1 MQMLD
6 GGMRASAM
14 MAVAMMSLVVAC
26 GSDEA
31 SAPDYEAKTVEILE
45 QPPQEVTVGDEVQVV
60 GALLDEEGEI
70 VMLDEGEH
78 GEADWHWRADG
89 QEPVQV
95 EEGQAH
101 FSLEMTELGE
111 AVQIEVSLEGED
123 IELGRASVESD
134 PFDVVVGPADGDESM
149 LEASD
154 GIADG
159 VTPATVDITLRDA
172 MGYPVQGVAPELE
185 WEDEGI
191 ETEGC
196 EESDDEGRSICGLYA
211 IEVMET
217 EVRMVAPIE
226 SDAVEVQFMDCD
238 EEGEPFGGGDGTSE
252 SPFRL
257 CAPHHLQP
265 EELSNEEGE
274 NNYRL
279 YSDIDMGDW
288 AEEVEPF
295 GSQDFDGVFD
305 GAGQEIQNL
314 ELSASGEGTWA
325 GFFPS
330 LQESGVVTDLSLK
343 DWVIESESGAG
354 MVTTTNYGV
363 INEVSLSGTVTA
375 QGRAGMVAARN
386 LGVVQNVS
394 IEDATVTSTDGSF
407 VGGVVGGTDDGGTVE
422 NAMVEADVEGNSLV
436 GGIAG
441 ALAGDDDWI
450 EDVHFQGS
458 VSGDNRVGGAVGR
471 NGGIVRDA
479 TAIAGVDGD
488 VRVGGLVG
496 KNWGLVERSMADAT
510 VSGNRRVGGL
520 VGTMSEAV
528 ATVPLEIR
536 ESYALGEVEDRDGNG
551 SSFWGGLLGNINGGS
566 VVDCYAAVTVDASGE
581 HRGALIGLQFDSE
594 VESSY
599 YDSDV
604 DVLGQSDGG
613 QGLSS
618 ADFGDADSFSGWD
631 FDEVWTIGEAADG
644 VDRPI
649 FEE

>member
-257 CAPHHLQP
+257 CAPHQLLPQG
-265 EELSNEEGE
+265 LTSDDLDMD
-274 NNYRL
+274 YRL
-279 YSDIDMGDW
+279 HSDIDMGD
-288 AEEVEPF
+288 
-295 GSQDFDGVFD
+295 GSQDVESFGLQPFRGVFD
-305 GAGQEIQNL
+305 GGGYEIANL
-314 ELSASGEGTWA
+314 ELSATGPGNWA
-325 GFFPS
+325 GFFW
-330 LQESGVVTDLSLK
+330 QIGESGVVKDLNIK
-343 DWVIESESGAG
+343 DWAIESEDGAG
-354 MVTTTNYGV
+354 MVTSTNRGT
-363 INEVSLSGTVTA
+363 ISGVSLSGTVTA
-375 QGRAGMVAARN
+375 QGRAGMVAASSE
-386 LGVVQNVS
+386 GVIEDVVIEEATVVGETFVGGVSGDTEGGS
-394 IEDATVTSTDGSF
+394 IENAVVDASVEGNGM
-407 VGGVVGGTDDGGTVE
+407 VGGVVGAVLGSD
-422 NAMVEADVEGNSLV
+422 AWAEGLS
-436 GGIAG
+436 
-441 ALAGDDDWI
+441 
-450 EDVHFQGS
+450 FQGT

-471 NGGIVRDA
+471 NGGTVRDA
-479 TAIAGVDGD
+479 TVTAEVEGEE
-488 VRVGGLVG
+488 RVGGVVG
-496 KNWGLVERSMADAT
+496 KNWGKIERSMADAQ
-510 VSGNRRVGGL
+510 VSADSWGGGL
-520 VGTMSEAV
+520 VGIMMDTPDDSDPRIE
-528 ATVPLEIR
+528 
-536 ESYALGEVEDRDGNG
+536 ESYALGEVTERGDSG
-551 SSFWGGLLGNINGGS
+551 SRLGGLVGRTFGAAVIDS
-566 VVDCYAAVTVDASGE
+566 YAAVAVEGSGDYV
-581 HRGALIGLQFDSE
+581 GAFIGSRYDTEL
-594 VESSY
+594 ESSY

-604 DVLGQSDGG
+604 DTVGHSDGG
-613 QGLSS
+613 EALGSD
-618 ADFGDADSFSGWD
+618 DFGDVQSFSGWD

>member
-1 MQMLD
+1 MSNKSWMTTV
-6 GGMRASAM
+6 GVASAM
-14 MAVAMMSLVVAC
+14 SLTMAC
-26 GSDEA
+26 GGDDA
-31 SAPDYEAKTVEILE
+31 DQGPNYEQMMVEVVE
-45 QPPQEVTVGDEVQVV
+45 QPPQEVVV
-60 GALLDEEGEI
+60 GEAAELRAVLLDEDGE
-70 VMLDEGEH
+70 VVVLEQELDEETVWAW
-78 GEADWHWRADG
+78 EADGVEATTMEDG
-89 QEPVQV
+89 E
-95 EEGQAH
+95 AH
-101 FSLEMTELGE
+101 FSVEMMELVEG
-111 AVQIEVSLEGED
+111 VQIEVSLEIED
-123 IELGRASVESD
+123 RELGRSSVETD
-134 PFDVVVGPADGDESM
+134 PFDVVVGPADGEESM
-149 LEASD
+149 IEVSD
-154 GIADG
+154 GVADG
-159 VTPATVDITLRDA
+159 VTPATVEITLRDA
-172 MGYPVQGVAPELE
+172 MGYGVEGIVPELE
-185 WEDEGI
+185 WEAEGI
-191 ETEGC
+191 ETSGC

-217 EVRMVAPIE
+217 DVSMVAPVE
-226 SDAVEVQFMDCD
+226 SEALEIQFVDCNED
-238 EEGEPFGGGDGTSE
+238 GEPFGGGDGTSE

-354 MVTTTNYGV
+354 MVTTTNYGL

-394 IEDATVTSTDGSF
+394 IEDATVTSTDGGF

-520 VGTMSEAV
+520 VGTMFEAV

-566 VVDCYAAVTVDASGE
+566 VVDSYAAVTVDASGE